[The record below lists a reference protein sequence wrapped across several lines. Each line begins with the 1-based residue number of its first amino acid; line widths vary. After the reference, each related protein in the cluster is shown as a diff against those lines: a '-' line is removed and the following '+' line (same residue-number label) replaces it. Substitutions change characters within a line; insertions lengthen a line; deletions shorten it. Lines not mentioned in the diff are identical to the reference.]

1 MFVNAPTTQEK
12 ILVRGKLIIF
22 ILQLIRNM
30 TTKSTIAML
39 EAHIHEQHFA
49 THDAAI
55 VTMLLS
61 RVEFLVKTAPNIV
74 LIDCTVGAVA
84 GQLAAVQRVAGSIPA
99 RSNSLCDPQ
108 IVVSGLGVMCM
119 WNCMFVNA
127 PTTQEKI
134 LMWGNIFSKRKKRKE
149 DLSSHYVFRT
159 FLNFTPHYDFFLCR
173 GCVYK
178 HDIQTRNNN
187 LWITQRVV
195 PCGNRTHHTLHSSQ
209 LSNHR
214 VQCSGARRSVRLL
227 LTKNHFVPTPA
238 FRAGDPVKTLSSPQL
253 RKSLP
258 FIGMSLELCWVY
270 KTGEKRVSVKG
281 GDFDF
286 AINWAQSRV
295 VARLCATTKKISKSR
310 KMPSFVMSDTGIEPE
325 TLYPA
330 IALATIRLTR
340 QLKKLI

>member
-12 ILVRGKLIIF
+12 ILVRGKMCSARGSLSHSSDDTLTRADRSPDGKQSPSSMDTRNTKTVTSALLAFWEIGDWENSEAPSVPSLTQQNTTQVLFRFSVRPWYHSGRAGLFVLKHGSSIFITLIFIIF
-22 ILQLIRNM
+22 ILQLIRNV
-30 TTKSTIAML
+30 TTKST
-39 EAHIHEQHFA
+39 
-49 THDAAI
+49 
-55 VTMLLS
+55 V
-61 RVEFLVKTAPNIV
+61 APNIV

-214 VQCSGARRSVRLL
+214 VHSSTESG
-227 LTKNHFVPTPA
+227 NVP
-238 FRAGDPVKTLSSPQL
+238 
-253 RKSLP
+253 
-258 FIGMSLELCWVY
+258 
-270 KTGEKRVSVKG
+270 
-281 GDFDF
+281 
-286 AINWAQSRV
+286 
-295 VARLCATTKKISKSR
+295 
-310 KMPSFVMSDTGIEPE
+310 GIW
-325 TLYPA
+325 
-330 IALATIRLTR
+330 
-340 QLKKLI
+340 Q